1 MVSQNLL
8 LQKQHQQPRLP
19 LLAAVTMIST
29 YLSHQSKR
37 KKTNYQ
43 MKEGEETQPFSDT
56 LKMQSYVTKM

>member
-37 KKTNYQ
+37 EKL

-56 LKMQSYVTKM
+56 LKMQSYVTKI